1 MNEMDTKGILHRI
14 NQTILSKDN
23 QDWLFHRLTT
33 GKKRQSKWIKLND
46 SYNRYKLS
54 LDLYWVHWKH
64 IPNCWK
70 IQKKHI
76 FLDTDQL
83 SKWNMR

>member
-23 QDWLFHRLTT
+23 QDWPFHRLTT

-46 SYNRYKLS
+46 SYNRYK
-54 LDLYWVHWKH
+54 
-64 IPNCWK
+64 
-70 IQKKHI
+70 
-76 FLDTDQL
+76 
-83 SKWNMR
+83 